1 MKQSVPSWQI
11 GGFVFVGA
19 LGTLLHFVF
28 DWSGGNVAAA
38 LFSAVN
44 ESIWEHMKLLFYP
57 MLLFAWWEWRVWGRE
72 DNRFWCIKLVGALL
86 GLGLIPVAY
95 YTYTGAL
102 GLSADWFNITIF
114 FIAAGVA
121 LYTETRLFLQDGGC
135 MLHSKA
141 AVAGLVLI
149 ALLFTVLTFATPRI
163 PLFRDPVTGT
173 YGYESA
179 PS

>member
-114 FIAAGVA
+114 FFVNGACAIQKVTARFYILTGV
-121 LYTETRLFLQDGGC
+121 L
-135 MLHSKA
+135 
-141 AVAGLVLI
+141 
-149 ALLFTVLTFATPRI
+149 
-163 PLFRDPVTGT
+163 
-173 YGYESA
+173 
-179 PS
+179 

>member
-1 MKQSVPSWQI
+1 MKQSIPSWQI

-57 MLLFAWWEWRVWGRE
+57 MILFAWWEWRVWGRE
-72 DNRFWCIKLVGALL
+72 DSRFWCIKLVGVLL

-121 LYTETRLFLQDGGC
+121 LYTETRLFLPDGGC
-135 MLHSKA
+135 ALHSKA

-149 ALLFTVLTFATPRI
+149 AVVFTVLTFAPPRI

-173 YGYESA
+173 YGY
-179 PS
+179 